1 MPSPPQ
7 RVFLIPTS
15 ETTRVEEVR
24 PERLT
29 AGMNDWIK
37 LSREILQKKRGA
49 EAAGRWKP
57 APGSEISEDHQELR
71 PFGAQHCP
79 ALQEVNT
86 FGWLLKWPATAT
98 FKHVGA
104 RAWEIRSPEPQRSYK
119 YHGHSSFPEA
129 GDADAISIGLGWIV
143 ITPPGWSTLIKNL
156 PNNLSGRTHGINF
169 AEGVVRTDQAT
180 IPLQVHAF
188 IPPDAPREIEVKR
201 GDPMC
206 VLLPVL
212 REKLDV
218 VVMDD
223 PATMEDARWL
233 AQVDH
238 ETFANAPGRYR
249 TLYMDDENPS
259 ALYPKLMERLEARE
273 QKEREEEEK

>member
-1 MPSPPQ
+1 MSSPPL

-15 ETTRVEEVR
+15 ETGRAEEVR

-29 AGMNDWIK
+29 AGMNEWIK
-37 LSREILQKKRGA
+37 LSREVLQKKRAA
-49 EAAGRWKP
+49 EAAGKWKP
-57 APGSEISEDHQELR
+57 APGSEIGEDHQELR

-86 FGWLLKWPATAT
+86 LGWMLKWPATAT
-98 FKHVGA
+98 FKHLGA

-129 GDADAISIGLGWIV
+129 GDADVISIGLGWIV
-143 ITPPGWSTLIKNL
+143 VTPPGWSTHIKNL
-156 PNNLSGRTHGINF
+156 PNNLSGYKHGINF

-188 IPPDAPREIEVKR
+188 IPPNAPREIEVKR

-212 REKLDV
+212 REKLEL

-223 PATMEDARWL
+223 PATMEDARYL

-238 ETFANAPGRYR
+238 ETFSNAPGRYR
-249 TLYMDDENPS
+249 ALYMEDENPS
-259 ALYPKLMERLEARE
+259 TLYPKLMERCEKDPEKGA
-273 QKEREEEEK
+273 KE